1 MVRKL
6 LICTDG
12 SSCADE
18 AFILG
23 ENLASAMSCEVTLL
37 HVTPQLSKHYK
48 EFVDREG
55 KDSQSEVEATL
66 DKCKKS
72 LEEAKVKTEIK
83 IREGDPAN
91 QILKESEEGEY
102 EMLIVGS
109 RGVGLTPLLYGSVS
123 NKVLK
128 HSSIPV
134 LLVKDVPKK

>member
-1 MVRKL
+1 MVRKI

-12 SSCADE
+12 SSCADK
-18 AFILG
+18 AFVLG
-23 ENLASAMSCEVTLL
+23 ENIASAMSCEATLL
-37 HVTPQLSKHYK
+37 YVTPKLSKPYR
-48 EFVDREG
+48 EFVEREG
-55 KDSQSEVEATL
+55 KAGQSEVEATL

-72 LEEAKVKTEIK
+72 LEDAKVKTEIK

-109 RGVGLTPLLYGSVS
+109 RGVGLTTLFYGSVS

-128 HSSIPV
+128 HASIPV
-134 LLVKDVPKK
+134 LLVKDDTKK